1 MTLKK
6 VRPASFAR
14 DAGKRAGND
23 RAGQQINSQ
32 TTPSPDVSQQI
43 YAYALS
49 ADCVVVAFYRSEVRN
64 G

>member
-1 MTLKK
+1 MTLKM
-6 VRPASFAR
+6 VRAADFAR
-14 DAGKRAGND
+14 SEGRRPGVD

-49 ADCVVVAFYRSEVRN
+49 PDCVVVAFYRSEVRH